1 MVAMSLRMQV
11 NMNTKGQMA
20 AWEAIIIV
28 ILIGATATMTYLWA
42 KKPSEN
48 SIYQS
53 GSKPVISDYH
63 MSPFS
68 CVREGKLDEL
78 FTNSQVNRTR

>member
-1 MVAMSLRMQV
+1 MFRLNS
-11 NMNTKGQMA
+11 KGQLA
-20 AWEAIIIV
+20 GWEALIIV
-28 ILIGATATMTYLWA
+28 ILIGYAGYMTYMWA

-68 CVREGKLDEL
+68 CVREGKLDSID
-78 FTNSQVNRTR
+78 NKINR

>member
-1 MVAMSLRMQV
+1 MRC
-11 NMNTKGQMA
+11 NNKGQMA

-28 ILIGATATMTYLWA
+28 ILIGGTATMTYLWA

>member
-1 MVAMSLRMQV
+1 MSSLR
-11 NMNTKGQMA
+11 NCKGQLA
-20 AWEAIIIV
+20 CWEAIIIV
-28 ILIGATATMTYLWA
+28 ILIGSTATMTYLWA

-68 CVREGKLDEL
+68 CVREGKLDDIID
-78 FTNSQVNRTR
+78 NKINR

>member
-1 MVAMSLRMQV
+1 LYRLNS
-11 NMNTKGQMA
+11 KGQLA
-20 AWEAIIIV
+20 GWEALIIV
-28 ILIGATATMTYLWA
+28 ILIGYAAYMTFLWA

-53 GSKPVISDYH
+53 GSKPVITDYH

-68 CVREGKLDEL
+68 CVREGKLDAVS
-78 FTNSQVNRTR
+78 TNSQVARTK

>member
-1 MVAMSLRMQV
+1 MSSLR
-11 NMNTKGQMA
+11 NCKGQMA

-28 ILIGATATMTYLWA
+28 ILIGSTATMTYLWA

-53 GSKPVISDYH
+53 GSKPVVTDIH

-68 CVREGKLDEL
+68 CVREGKLDE
-78 FTNSQVNRTR
+78 TYHNISSNSVSMRRP

>member
-1 MVAMSLRMQV
+1 MYRLNS
-11 NMNTKGQMA
+11 KGQLA
-20 AWEAIIIV
+20 GWEAIIIV
-28 ILIGATATMTYLWA
+28 ILIGYAGFMTFMWA

-53 GSKPVISDYH
+53 GSKPVVTDIH

-78 FTNSQVNRTR
+78 YSNRQVNNAR

>member
-1 MVAMSLRMQV
+1 
-11 NMNTKGQMA
+11 MNRKGQLQ
-20 AWEAIIIV
+20 AWEALIIV
-28 ILIGATATMTYLWA
+28 ILIGYGAYMTYMWA

-53 GSKPVISDYH
+53 GSKPVVTDIH

-68 CVREGKLDEL
+68 CVREGKLDDI
-78 FTNSQVNRTR
+78 TSSNKTVR

>member
-1 MVAMSLRMQV
+1 MSSLR
-11 NMNTKGQMA
+11 NCKGQLA
-20 AWEAIIIV
+20 AWESIIII
-28 ILIGATATMTYLWA
+28 ILLGYAGFMTYLWA

-53 GSKPVISDYH
+53 GSKPVVTDIH

-78 FTNSQVNRTR
+78 FTNSQTNRSR